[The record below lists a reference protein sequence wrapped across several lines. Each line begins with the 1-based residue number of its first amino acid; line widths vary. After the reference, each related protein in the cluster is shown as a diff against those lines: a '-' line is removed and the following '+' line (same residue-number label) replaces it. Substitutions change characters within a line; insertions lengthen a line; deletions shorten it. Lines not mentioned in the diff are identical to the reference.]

1 MRLFDDLDA
10 VRLFTLLCEHR
21 RHEPSARI
29 AVDDRLVFPREG
41 DGARIQFA
49 PNALVD
55 LQKGVGARFV
65 GDAALRALVNA
76 GAFQKFERFTED
88 DVGILFVEVQK
99 EAVSGEDVV

>member
-10 VRLFTLLCEHR
+10 VRLFALLCEHR
-21 RHEPSARI
+21 RHEPAARI

-41 DGARIQFA
+41 DGARIQLA

-76 GAFQKFERFTED
+76 GAFQKFEGFAED
-88 DVGILFVEVQK
+88 DVGILIVEVQK